1 MHSCVFII
9 FHIDFVGHAL
19 PSTKEEWET
28 IHPGKDWLTDR
39 DNLLPGYLGRS
50 HILTIK
56 IFCLYFYFSLNMQRS
71 GSRVENTALEK

>member
-1 MHSCVFII
+1 VFII
-9 FHIDFVGHAL
+9 FHFFFIGHAL
-19 PSTKEEWET
+19 PSTKEEWEI

-56 IFCLYFYFSLNMQRS
+56 IFSL
-71 GSRVENTALEK
+71 